1 MDTLAAALGV
11 VAFPRDAAFEV
22 VAFPRALAFE
32 VDAFPR
38 ALGGATFAREVA
50 VARTFALV
58 VAERL
63 VGFADFADLEAVE
76 RFAGL
81 VDLAGL
87 AGLAAVERF
96 VDFAGVAAP
105 RVAAEG
111 FLLDLL
117 DARVRRT
124 LGLFVIFF
132 AAMLAT

>member
-22 VAFPRALAFE
+22 VAFPRAL
-32 VDAFPR
+32 
-38 ALGGATFAREVA
+38 GGATFAREVA
-50 VARTFALV
+50 FARTFALV

-63 VGFADFADLEAVE
+63 VGFADFADFADLEAVE

-111 FLLDLL
+111 FLLALL

-132 AAMLAT
+132 AAMPAT